1 MACTVTWGCQLSV
14 LLLNSY
20 MEAMCCSSLTLL
32 HVCRSYLP
40 VQWFAQSKPNS
51 CLDIC
56 LHIVHT
62 ISTEPMTAWSIDL
75 YTLYGTVP
83 CLWGFRSVP
92 LLDTQEVCVF
102 LAGEHYYQEAWLFGI
117 CCIQIPH
124 WLKCWSICLLKP
136 FGGLVNHLKAQSS
149 VVSRNFHELC
159 KNCNIYIEWVYVHYK
174 CKLLLNS
181 ELQDIHVNFPLT
193 ANLSN
198 WIKMRNVER

>member
-117 CCIQIPH
+117 CCVQIPH
-124 WLKCWSICLLKP
+124 WLKCWSICLLKA

-149 VVSRNFHELC
+149 VVSRNSM
-159 KNCNIYIEWVYVHYK
+159 NCVKIATFTLSEFTFTISANCFWILSFRIFTLTSLSQQICRIE
-174 CKLLLNS
+174 
-181 ELQDIHVNFPLT
+181 
-193 ANLSN
+193 
-198 WIKMRNVER
+198 